1 MSAGAT
7 GWLEKKSGGKDGK
20 AKAKVLEKWDRR
32 WFVLPAGGT
41 ELSYY
46 KSDKAGATAAG
57 SIDCAGAHVFLKEVK
72 GQTFR
77 FTVRA
82 STREL
87 KLRAPTAA
95 AYQKWVDAL
104 TPIAAKVGD
113 EDDMSV
119 RPSTMSSFSVRP
131 ELTAGVSSAKVAAAA
146 AATPP
151 PKPSAPAAA
160 RDTPAALAALHDA
173 PPSRS
178 PPVAAEGAARRAD
191 AAGAA
196 AAAAGED
203 GLRRVVVGQSV
214 GVVVGGESS
223 GGSAGGARADGGLAR
238 EEERREGGEGE
249 GEGDGEVEQAVRE

>member
-20 AKAKVLEKWDRR
+20 AKSKVLEKWDRR

-82 STREL
+82 ATREL

-119 RPSTMSSFSVRP
+119 RPSTMASFSVRP
-131 ELTAGVSSAKVAAAA
+131 ELTAGVSSAKVAAFYLLACTIMNA
-146 AATPP
+146 QVRDDLPPCRHRTPP
-151 PKPSAPAAA
+151 GPSSLSPPPRLCTIMNAQLESDPKNVVNDPFGEPAAA
-160 RDTPAALAALHDA
+160 KK
-173 PPSRS
+173 
-178 PPVAAEGAARRAD
+178 
-191 AAGAA
+191 
-196 AAAAGED
+196 
-203 GLRRVVVGQSV
+203 
-214 GVVVGGESS
+214 GGCC
-223 GGSAGGARADGGLAR
+223 
-238 EEERREGGEGE
+238 
-249 GEGDGEVEQAVRE
+249 

>member
-20 AKAKVLEKWDRR
+20 AKSKVLEKWDRR

-82 STREL
+82 ATREL

-119 RPSTMSSFSVRP
+119 RPSTMAN
-131 ELTAGVSSAKVAAAA
+131 LWWKA
-146 AATPP
+146 
-151 PKPSAPAAA
+151 
-160 RDTPAALAALHDA
+160 
-173 PPSRS
+173 
-178 PPVAAEGAARRAD
+178 
-191 AAGAA
+191 
-196 AAAAGED
+196 
-203 GLRRVVVGQSV
+203 
-214 GVVVGGESS
+214 
-223 GGSAGGARADGGLAR
+223 
-238 EEERREGGEGE
+238 
-249 GEGDGEVEQAVRE
+249 